1 MRADVSA
8 LVIGVD
14 CQVET
19 HQFDELG
26 IVEAHHG
33 GEIGRPV
40 LLRIDG
46 THVAVME
53 TIAIDHGSNSGQFGN
68 KIKRILQ
75 SILQK
80 KITYYFYFF
89 IIYYL
94 PVFGL
99 VYSLCIGFGELAL
112 ALQSRYRG
120 AELAHGMQI
129 IRKIIYHADDVGR
142 QIGSRRPILRK
153 IIDLENKIRES
164 AKFIFYLYLLFSGN
178 LSGDKKPKE
187 PLGQRLLTSGSF
199 GKKLKKNFTKK
210 IANN

>member
-1 MRADVSA
+1 MAATVGNLAIR
-8 LVIGVD
+8 
-14 CQVET
+14 
-19 HQFDELG
+19 
-26 IVEAHHG
+26 
-33 GEIGRPV
+33 
-40 LLRIDG
+40 LRESSK
-46 THVAVME
+46 AYY
-53 TIAIDHGSNSGQFGN
+53 
-68 KIKRILQ
+68 R
-75 SILQK
+75 K

-142 QIGSRRPILRK
+142 QISSRRPILRK

-164 AKFIFYLYLLFSGN
+164 AKFIFYLYLFFGGN

-187 PLGQRLLTSGSF
+187 PLGQRLLTSGNF
-199 GKKLKKNFTKK
+199 GKKLKKNVTKK
-210 IANN
+210 ITTIKSRDANLLTLGNGIAAKLDSAIGIENGRFADHRFETSHSSVRL